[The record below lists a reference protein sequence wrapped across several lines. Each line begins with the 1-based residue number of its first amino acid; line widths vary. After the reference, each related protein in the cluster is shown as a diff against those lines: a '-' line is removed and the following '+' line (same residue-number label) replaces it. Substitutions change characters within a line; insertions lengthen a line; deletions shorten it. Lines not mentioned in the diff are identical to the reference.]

1 MTWLEPIDQREARRF
16 ATAVRHQANSTREDV
31 SDQLASLARHTRN
44 AVEPHLRHARD
55 VVRHEAPIVAD
66 AALKQAT
73 RMARAARRDPVPVA
87 VGAIGLV
94 LLASL
99 ILGRRRT

>member
-16 ATAVRHQANSTREDV
+16 ALAVRDRVNSRREDV
-31 SDQLASLARHTRN
+31 SDQLASLARHTRD
-44 AVEPHLRHARD
+44 AVEPRLRHARD

-73 RMARAARRDPVPVA
+73 RMARAARRDPVPVV
-87 VGAIGLV
+87 VGAVGLV

-99 ILGRRRT
+99 VLGRRRT